1 MDLKCLKDEWIN
13 VKMQKKL
20 DRLIDR
26 QMRYKI
32 IRQMQ
37 EKLDIE

>member
-1 MDLKCLKDEWIN
+1 MDLKSLKDEWIN